1 MENRFYLFY
10 PFTYLCHLPHSTTT
24 GTISSVSMRSDF
36 WFLVVVLLN
45 SWFKR
50 DHAVFVFVWHISL
63 GIMPSRSI
71 ILSQMARF
79 QSFFY
84 NWIIFHYIYMF
95 FFHLIFIHTT
105 VAGHL
110 GCYHILDIGNNAAV
124 HLGIHL
130 SVWASVFIF
139 FRYIPRCGI
148 AVSYSS
154 SIFNFLRNLNAVF
167 NSGCTNCH
175 SHQQCTSVPCSPH
188 PC

>member
-1 MENRFYLFY
+1 MFFFHLLEGPQWLSRFFVFLKPFQSSSRSYLLSVPIVLNCISLHFKFVFVVHFIPLDRLSFLKKKNFFFYLFY

-79 QSFFY
+79 QSFF
-84 NWIIFHYIYMF
+84 I
-95 FFHLIFIHTT
+95 T
-105 VAGHL
+105 G
-110 GCYHILDIGNNAAV
+110 
-124 HLGIHL
+124 
-130 SVWASVFIF
+130 
-139 FRYIPRCGI
+139 
-148 AVSYSS
+148 
-154 SIFNFLRNLNAVF
+154 
-167 NSGCTNCH
+167 
-175 SHQQCTSVPCSPH
+175 
-188 PC
+188 